1 MKNSNFIKKHKYFI
15 SLLLLL
21 SIAAILMFLPS
32 WIKGNYFVGG
42 GDVKTQ
48 WYPFYTLNRRTT
60 INALKDHTLPFY
72 SFVLFLGNN
81 IWASKSSYGLFDI
94 YNIFTYI
101 INNNYFFIYGLQ
113 CFVKILVSGLS
124 CYLLIDNIYKNKK
137 TSLLAG
143 LCYGLSSFAI
153 YFTSQP
159 GFLSFYSLV
168 PLYFLG
174 IELYLRNN
182 KKVLFIIIVFIL
194 LLTNYYLFV
203 ALSLFSPLYF
213 LYRYYNINKSFK
225 NVVVSTLKLIGYY
238 FVGVLLS
245 GVVII
250 PAFLYVV
257 QNDRIGAY
265 EISLSYDDL
274 SVYFH
279 LFISAFVPNHTYI
292 YGNNIFDINDHTL
305 KEITLY
311 SGSLIGLL
319 TPQFISDEDKIFKKS
334 TILVYLVLLVITF
347 TPFFLSIINGLSGP
361 CFRWFLIFIIF
372 NVIVSSKYISNTKLI
387 NFKVLK
393 ISLIVEITLIFL
405 LYFAGLLYKGY
416 SFGDYKVQFL
426 IFLITIFFFVLN
438 YIFIKKGNK
447 QLVITC
453 FIELALFS
461 CFYGYKSLITSISK
475 DDINNV
481 TSVLADNDNYNN
493 LRDYFIYLDKENEHD
508 YFRIYV
514 PYKDLYWSFSHDLS
528 IIYNLNGLM
537 SYDSTFAPSFTK
549 MCLLNKEQIVDVID
563 WEFNIIDTNIMNF
576 LSTKYSITLN
586 EEDIPFDNYEIVD
599 NSYRGLIVALNLDYR
614 PIVSLYSK
622 SITYNEFKN
631 IYQNDTSLLNEYI
644 VTNSTIGNINKS
656 EGICNNIEYYDNYF
670 GCDLTSS
677 NDGFAVLGLPYD
689 EGWKITINGEKASY
703 IECNGGMIGFNVHE
717 GNNEIRMYFMP
728 KGFKL
733 GLISTII
740 GVCVFVLLLVI
751 DIIRKS
757 KAI

>member
-21 SIAAILMFLPS
+21 SIATILMFLPS

-101 INNNYFFIYGLQ
+101 IDNNYFFIYGLQ

-292 YGNNIFDINDHTL
+292 YGNNIFDINEHTL

-347 TPFFLSIINGLSGP
+347 TPFFSSIINGLSGP

-372 NVIVSSKYISNTKLI
+372 NVIVRLLQ
-387 NFKVLK
+387 FH
-393 ISLIVEITLIFL
+393 IF
-405 LYFAGLLYKGY
+405 A
-416 SFGDYKVQFL
+416 
-426 IFLITIFFFVLN
+426 N
-438 YIFIKKGNK
+438 ANK
-447 QLVITC
+447 R
-453 FIELALFS
+453 
-461 CFYGYKSLITSISK
+461 
-475 DDINNV
+475 N
-481 TSVLADNDNYNN
+481 
-493 LRDYFIYLDKENEHD
+493 
-508 YFRIYV
+508 
-514 PYKDLYWSFSHDLS
+514 
-528 IIYNLNGLM
+528 
-537 SYDSTFAPSFTK
+537 
-549 MCLLNKEQIVDVID
+549 
-563 WEFNIIDTNIMNF
+563 
-576 LSTKYSITLN
+576 
-586 EEDIPFDNYEIVD
+586 
-599 NSYRGLIVALNLDYR
+599 
-614 PIVSLYSK
+614 
-622 SITYNEFKN
+622 
-631 IYQNDTSLLNEYI
+631 
-644 VTNSTIGNINKS
+644 
-656 EGICNNIEYYDNYF
+656 
-670 GCDLTSS
+670 
-677 NDGFAVLGLPYD
+677 
-689 EGWKITINGEKASY
+689 
-703 IECNGGMIGFNVHE
+703 
-717 GNNEIRMYFMP
+717 
-728 KGFKL
+728 
-733 GLISTII
+733 
-740 GVCVFVLLLVI
+740 
-751 DIIRKS
+751 
-757 KAI
+757 